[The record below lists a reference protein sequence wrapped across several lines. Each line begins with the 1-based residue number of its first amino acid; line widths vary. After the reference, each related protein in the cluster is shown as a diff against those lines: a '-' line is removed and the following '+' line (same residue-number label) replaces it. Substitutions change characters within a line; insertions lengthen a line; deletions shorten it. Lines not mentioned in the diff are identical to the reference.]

1 MTITSILR
9 RTFYLFL
16 AVTPCYVAVV
26 HAQSEATGDLTLAA
40 PYGIPPAVFNASIS
54 RTVRQSAVYVP
65 GYNLSAPEGFG
76 PSGNGS
82 AVVGWQLGVAVA
94 DNVPL
99 TNAAAPGIN
108 TAKVIDATTLWLQ
121 APLGVEFLNSTAW
134 KLCATVFPY
143 VNMSAAMQGGENV
156 ERRTAVSDSSDSSDS
171 VSGDDSRQNNGNCGA
186 WLTDQCA
193 AALNE
198 NALAYGTGADGSC
211 YNMTVPQ
218 SCTPFFMHGHG
229 NGTAV
234 VLDKNTLADGRF
246 YAWGSAPTS
255 GDDTAALNSA
265 LSHVWPVLLTW
276 IQFGQDGK
284 VFTANSHVSC
294 LAASSNGTGTATER
308 GTFTSAGKPGPV
320 PNQGLAALF
329 ATALALLM

>member
-1 MTITSILR
+1 MFQPALHHTLR
-9 RTFYLFL
+9 LLL

-26 HAQSEATGDLTLAA
+26 QAQSETTGDLTQEA
-40 PYGIPPAVFNASIS
+40 PYGIPPDLFSASIS

-99 TNAAAPGIN
+99 TGAAEPNID

-121 APLGVEFLNSTAW
+121 APLGVEYLNSTAW

-143 VNMSAAMQGGENV
+143 VNMSAAMQTGEDV
-156 ERRTAVSDSSDSSDS
+156 GRLTAAGDSSVSSVSDDA
-171 VSGDDSRQNNGNCGA
+171 RQNNGNCGV

-193 AALNE
+193 TALNE

-218 SCTPFFMHGHG
+218 PCAPYFMRGHG
-229 NGTAV
+229 NGTVV
-234 VLDKNTLADGRF
+234 VLDENTLADGRF

-255 GDDTAALNSA
+255 GGDTAALNSA

-276 IQFGQDGK
+276 IQFGPDGK

-308 GTFTSAGKPGPV
+308 GTFTSAGKSGPV
-320 PNQGLAALF
+320 PKRGLAALV
-329 ATALALLM
+329 ATVLGLLM

>member
-1 MTITSILR
+1 MTVTSNLHKVSL
-9 RTFYLFL
+9 LFL
-16 AVTPCYVAVV
+16 AATSCYVAVA

-40 PYGIPPAVFNASIS
+40 PYGIPPDLFNASIE

-82 AVVGWQLGVAVA
+82 AVDGWQLGVAVA

-99 TNAAAPGIN
+99 TDAAAPGIN
-108 TAKVIDATTLWLQ
+108 TAQVIDATTLWLQ
-121 APLGVEFLNSTAW
+121 APLGVEILNSTAW

-143 VNMSAAMQGGENV
+143 VNMSAAGKAE
-156 ERRTAVSDSSDSSDS
+156 ESISRLTAAGSSSD
-171 VSGDDSRQNNGNCGA
+171 GDAQQNNGDCGV

-193 AALNE
+193 TALNE
-198 NALAYGTGADGSC
+198 NALAYGTGVDGSC
-211 YNMTVPQ
+211 FNMTVPQ
-218 SCTPFFMHGHG
+218 PCAPYFMQGHG

-234 VLDKNTLADGRF
+234 VLDEKTLADGRF

-255 GDDTAALNSA
+255 GGDLTALDSA
-265 LSHVWPVLLTW
+265 LGHVWPVLLTW
-276 IQFGQDGK
+276 IQFGPDGK
-284 VFTANSHVSC
+284 VFAANSHVSC

-308 GTFTSAGKPGPV
+308 GTVASTGKPGLA
-320 PNQGLAALF
+320 PNSGLAALV
-329 ATALALLM
+329 ASALTLLM